1 MIPPSAA
8 RLSLVAAVLSFVGC
22 AYYNG
27 VYNARRADHA
37 GERAL
42 AELDD
47 TAAAARFADAA
58 AAAETVLARY
68 PDSRWRGEALYLAGR
83 GLAFTGECGRAL
95 SRLDDARRATLDR
108 RRRDRAQLAS
118 AWCLT
123 LQSRHTEALAL
134 VGPLERSDDDE
145 VARLATR
152 IAARA
157 RLGLGDGVGAA
168 RTLARVDPAG
178 GVWLLARDAAGRGLP
193 LRAESLLSAPLR
205 AGDARPEIV
214 DLVRDLWRRDTA
226 AAWRIARAALS
237 SRAPGEVKT
246 SLRLVAG
253 ELLAAD
259 GRDADAHSVV
269 APLAR
274 GTGRD
279 SGSVARAR
287 DMIRRGALRDAAS
300 LEEMENRLRAA
311 DPRGGAESV
320 DLVVLLARTLAAS
333 DTGDGAGRF
342 LAAEVVRDSLGA
354 VGVARL
360 LFTSVPASSPLAAKA
375 WLAAAPLAGDSAP
388 DYVAMARRR
397 WPRSPYVRALDGTEG
412 SDGTAFLGDSVLR
425 VTWERAVTTFSD
437 SVAARRA
444 AILIASPPRP

>member
-1 MIPPSAA
+1 MIRTSAA
-8 RLSLVAAVLSFVGC
+8 RLSIVAAVVSLAGC

-27 VYNARRADHA
+27 IYNARRADRA

-42 AELDD
+42 ADLDD
-47 TAAAARFADAA
+47 TTAAGRFADAA

-68 PDSRWRGEALYLAGR
+68 PDSRWRSEALYLAGR

-95 SRLDDARRATLDR
+95 SRLDDARRTTLDP

-134 VGPLERSDDDE
+134 AGPLERSSDDE
-145 VARLATR
+145 VARLALR
-152 IAARA
+152 ISARA
-157 RLGLGDGVGAA
+157 RLGLGDGTGAA
-168 RTLARVDPAG
+168 RTLSRVDPAG
-178 GVWLLARDAAGRGLP
+178 GTWLLARDAVGRGLP
-193 LRAESLLSAPLR
+193 LRAESLLAAPLR
-205 AGDARPEIV
+205 AGDARPELV
-214 DLVRDLWRRDTA
+214 DLVRDLWRRDTSV
-226 AAWRIARAALS
+226 AWRITRTALA

-246 SLRLVAG
+246 SLRLAAG

-259 GRDADAHSVV
+259 GRDADARAVV

-274 GTGRD
+274 GSTRD
-279 SGSVARAR
+279 SASVDRAR
-287 DMIRRGALRDAAS
+287 DMIRRGTLRDATS
-300 LEEMENRLRAA
+300 LDEMESRLRAI
-311 DPRGGAESV
+311 DPRGGTESV

-354 VGVARL
+354 LGVARA
-360 LFTSVPASSPLAAKA
+360 LFTSLPAAAPLAPKG
-375 WLAAAPLAGDSAP
+375 WLAAAALAGDSAP
-388 DYVAMARRR
+388 DYVAIARRR
-397 WPRSPYVRALDGTEG
+397 WPRSPYVRALDGSEG
-412 SDGTAFLGDSVLR
+412 SDGTAFLGDSALR